1 MRVSAG
7 SPSGLA
13 RTTALVALVGG
24 LTGCGGCHR
33 DKPHG
38 QGGSLPPLAF
48 SGATMQLPVAGH
60 GDAVVAVPAGVTRAM
75 PVVVAVL
82 GIGDTPEEQCE
93 AWRDIVGTRAFVLCP
108 RGAKHYVLP
117 EEEDAGAAAPPA
129 LPNQAV
135 PSAVPAPSAAPAQTT
150 EAPAE
155 NEPPPAPKLSPPKV
169 LNALQVG
176 KPVEAKPEATKPEA
190 KQVGFYPVDVPT
202 LDKEVLADLAALK
215 AKFTTYV
222 AEKNLVYA
230 GFSRG
235 AFLGPGIITRHPDV
249 FGRAVLIE
257 GGQSE
262 WTPQLAASFAKTGG
276 KRVLFACGQASCL
289 DESNPAANLLRTQ
302 KLETKVV
309 IGNGEGHGYK
319 KQVKEELKK
328 SFEWVIEG
336 DPAWD

>member
-1 MRVSAG
+1 MRVSALALG
-7 SPSGLA
+7 AFVLGL
-13 RTTALVALVGG
+13 G
-24 LTGCGGCHR
+24 GCGGCHR
-33 DKPHG
+33 EKPHG

-60 GDAVVAVPAGVTRAM
+60 GDAVVSVPAGVTRAM

-93 AWRDIVGTRAFVLCP
+93 AWRDIVGTRAFVVCP

-117 EEEDAGAAAPPA
+117 EEEDAGAPPPAAPTTT
-129 LPNQAV
+129 
-135 PSAVPAPSAAPAQTT
+135 PSAAPTPTQTT
-150 EAPAE
+150 ETPTE
-155 NEPPPAPKLSPPKV
+155 GEPPPTPKLAPAKA
-169 LNALQVG
+169 LNNAMQVG
-176 KPVEAKPEATKPEA
+176 KPVEAKGEA

-235 AFLGPGIITRHPDV
+235 AFLGPGIITKHPDL
-249 FGRAVLIE
+249 FGRAILIE

-262 WTPQLAASFAKTGG
+262 WSPQLAAGFAKSGG
-276 KRVLFACGQASCL
+276 KRVLFACGQSSCL
-289 DESNPAANLLRTQ
+289 DESNPAANLLKSQ

-328 SFEWVIEG
+328 NFEWVVEG